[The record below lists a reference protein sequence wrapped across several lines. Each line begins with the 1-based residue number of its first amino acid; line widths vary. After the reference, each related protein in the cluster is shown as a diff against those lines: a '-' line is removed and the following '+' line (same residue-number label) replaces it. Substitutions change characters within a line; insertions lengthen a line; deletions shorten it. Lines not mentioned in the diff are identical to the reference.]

1 MRAMTSSYD
10 ASPTPDA
17 ASAQVAELTAA
28 LQQLSKTIEGFHH
41 AVIDFNTV
49 IERADALVARAEV
62 ALAPLAATQQVGDQ
76 IKVASQLA
84 GQVASAAVKRGVAA
98 GKGLT
103 QRT

>member
-1 MRAMTSSYD
+1 MTSSYD

>member
-1 MRAMTSSYD
+1 MRAMTTPYD

-17 ASAQVAELTAA
+17 TSAQLTELTAA
-28 LQQLSKTIEGFHH
+28 LLQLSKTIEGFHH

>member
-1 MRAMTSSYD
+1 MTTSYD
-10 ASPTPDA
+10 ATSTPDA
-17 ASAQVAELTAA
+17 TSAQVADLTAA

-41 AVIDFNTV
+41 AVIDLNTV

-103 QRT
+103 QRA